1 MHIVLGASG
10 HVGSAVA
17 RSLLK
22 HGEAVTVVTRDAARC
37 IDLKNAGAEIAVA
50 DVRDITGLRNVLLA
64 GKRAFLLNPP
74 AAPSSDTDV
83 EERATVA
90 AIVEALEGSGLEKVV
105 AASAIGAR
113 PGQRCGDLTVLHEF
127 EEKLKAQPIP
137 AAINRG
143 AYYMSNWMSS
153 LDTVKNEGKLPSFFA
168 AEMMLPMVDPADLGE
183 AAARRMLEPVDSTE
197 IRHVEGPQRYN
208 AGDVARALAAA
219 LQRDVQVATVPREK
233 WLETFIGLGF
243 SEAAAHSY
251 ACMTASVVDEQ
262 SPTLENLERGRTT
275 LNEYVAAH
283 VQATDNT

>member
-17 RSLLK
+17 RTLLK

-50 DVRDITGLRNVLLA
+50 DVRDITGLRNVLLT

-90 AIVEALEGSGLEKVV
+90 AIVEALDGSGLEKVV

-143 AYYMSNWMSS
+143 AYYMSNWKAS
-153 LDTVKNEGKLPSFFA
+153 LDTMKNEGKLPSFFA
-168 AEMMLPMVDPADLGE
+168 AEMTLPMVDPADLGE
-183 AAARRMLEPVDSTE
+183 AAARRLLEPVDNTE
-197 IRHVEGPQRYN
+197 IRHVEGPQRYS
-208 AGDVARALAAA
+208 AGDVAQAFASVLH
-219 LQRDVQVATVPREK
+219 RDVQVATVPREK
-233 WLETFIGLGF
+233 WQETFMELGF
-243 SEAAAHSY
+243 SEAAASSY

-262 SPTLENLERGRTT
+262 NPTLQNIERGRTT
-275 LNEYVAAH
+275 LQAYAAAH
-283 VQATDNT
+283 AQET